1 MSDPEEHKVNA
12 TNGSKE
18 GVISLLQVCAELSEG
33 LPEDRRYDVSVEIEE
48 HTNE

>member
-1 MSDPEEHKVNA
+1 MSDPEEHKLDA

-33 LPEDRRYDVSVEIEE
+33 LPEEKRYDVSVEIQE
-48 HTNE
+48 HDNE